1 VNDLEIE
8 HEEPLMLWD
17 IIKLLKKRKG
27 DADYW
32 DIADQRRTYEYAI
45 NKVRLN
51 EDDAREL
58 LKELIDNVHIPK
70 IIAVQLVDI
79 LPITIDELEPFL
91 QQIEL
96 YRDETLPKEER
107 ETLTKK
113 LLDILREYWKKAK
126 PLTSIISEEE
136 KEEKEI

>member
-1 VNDLEIE
+1 MNDLEIE

-51 EDDAREL
+51 EDDARKL

>member
-1 VNDLEIE
+1 MEIE

>member
-1 VNDLEIE
+1 LEIE

-51 EDDAREL
+51 EDDARKL

-107 ETLTKK
+107 EALTKK
-113 LLDILREYWKKAK
+113 LLDMLREYWKKAK

>member
-1 VNDLEIE
+1 LEIE

>member
-1 VNDLEIE
+1 MEIE

-107 ETLTKK
+107 EALTKK
-113 LLDILREYWKKAK
+113 LLDMLREYWKKAK

>member
-1 VNDLEIE
+1 
-8 HEEPLMLWD
+8 M
-17 IIKLLKKRKG
+17 
-27 DADYW
+27 
-32 DIADQRRTYEYAI
+32 
-45 NKVRLN
+45 
-51 EDDAREL
+51 

>member
-1 VNDLEIE
+1 MEIE

-51 EDDAREL
+51 EDDARKL

-107 ETLTKK
+107 EALTKK
-113 LLDILREYWKKAK
+113 LLDMLREYWKKAK

>member
-1 VNDLEIE
+1 MNDLEIE